1 MKMEMLWLKME
12 MRELKMEIWEL
23 TSNDE
28 DVFALLDFTRC
39 TIVCV
44 FKPKCNS

>member
-1 MKMEMLWLKME
+1 MNEDGDVMAKNGDEGAKDGDLGA
-12 MRELKMEIWEL
+12 
-23 TSNDE
+23 NDD

-39 TIVCV
+39 TIVCA

>member
-1 MKMEMLWLKME
+1 MNEDGDVMAKKGDEGAKDGDLGA
-12 MRELKMEIWEL
+12 
-23 TSNDE
+23 NNE

-44 FKPKCNS
+44 FKPKRNS